1 MIELLLFEIKNKECV
16 SNVACMHDAAIG
28 VLVRETNPYI
38 DCKNNCQSNGADYF
52 GTYYE
57 LVKII

>member
-1 MIELLLFEIKNKECV
+1 MIGLSLFEIKKKECV

-28 VLVRETNPYI
+28 VLVRDTTPYL
-38 DCKNNCQSNGADYF
+38 DCKNNCQSTDADYF
-52 GTYYE
+52 GIYFE

>member
-1 MIELLLFEIKNKECV
+1 
-16 SNVACMHDAAIG
+16 MHDAAIG